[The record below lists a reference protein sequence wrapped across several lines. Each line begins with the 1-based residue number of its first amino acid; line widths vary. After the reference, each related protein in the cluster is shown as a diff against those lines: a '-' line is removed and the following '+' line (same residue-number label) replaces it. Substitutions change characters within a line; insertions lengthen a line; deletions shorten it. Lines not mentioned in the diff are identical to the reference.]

1 MRRTTKAQVP
11 DVATEEMEDDIL
23 TTSLTT
29 HNGQKLSPKEDRFIS
44 LYIKYADGPRA
55 AKEAGYSVRA
65 EIKNKDAQYAKKS
78 KELLKKDYIKDEISA
93 RAEEFRNA
101 QIADTKEVLIY
112 LSKVMRGEIK
122 DQFNLDASLSDRT
135 AAAKEL
141 NRRLKE
147 LEDAT
152 SSGGGS
158 GKEIHLVLRRE

>member
-1 MRRTTKAQVP
+1 MKRPTKAQVP

-23 TTSLTT
+23 TTALVT

-55 AKEAGYSVRA
+55 AKEAGYSIRA
-65 EIKNKDAQYAKKS
+65 EVKNKDAQYAKKS
-78 KELLKKDYIKDEISA
+78 KELLRKDYIKDEIAA
-93 RAEEFRNA
+93 RSEEFRDK

-122 DQFNLDASLSDRT
+122 DQFNIDASLADRT

-147 LEDAT
+147 LEDG
-152 SSGGGS
+152 SSSGS
-158 GKEIHLVLRRE
+158 GKEIRLVLRRE

>member
-1 MRRTTKAQVP
+1 MKRPTKAQVP

-23 TTSLTT
+23 TTALVT

-55 AKEAGYSVRA
+55 AKEAGYSIRA
-65 EIKNKDAQYAKKS
+65 EVKNKDAQYAKKS
-78 KELLKKDYIKDEISA
+78 KELLRKDYIKDEIAA
-93 RAEEFRNA
+93 RSEEFRDK

-122 DQFNLDASLSDRT
+122 DQFNIDASLADRT

-141 NRRLKE
+141 NRRLRE
-147 LEDAT
+147 LEEGS
-152 SSGGGS
+152 SSGGG
-158 GKEIHLVLRRE
+158 KEIRLVLRRE